1 MGDKK
6 AMEQNGRKRTLSPE
20 EQERRR
26 RMAARRRRQKEL
38 EQRKRKRLL
47 VIIGIAV
54 LALVVTGLIIFLVT
68 KFISGSSKT
77 ITSKN
82 GTFVIAIDPG
92 HGGEDIGMSNDS
104 TLEKQVTLDICSKLK
119 VMLEGQGCQ
128 VALLREDDT
137 HLSKEERVQK
147 ANESGADLLVSVH
160 CGYSDD
166 GSASGAV
173 SYYKKD
179 SKESAYL
186 AEMIEQALVKES
198 SALDG
203 GFQEGSFSIISD
215 TEMPA
220 VLVEAGYISN
230 AQEAA
235 SLADDSYQNDV
246 AKGIAKGIIM
256 SLEK

>member
-1 MGDKK
+1 
-6 AMEQNGRKRTLSPE
+6 MEQNERKRALSPE

-38 EQRKRKRLL
+38 ERRKRKRLL
-47 VIIGIAV
+47 LLIGMGVLAIAV
-54 LALVVTGLIIFLVT
+54 VGLIIFMIT
-68 KFISGSSKT
+68 KFVSGGSKT
-77 ITSKN
+77 IASKS

-92 HGGEDIGMSNDS
+92 HGGEDIGMSNEG

-128 VALLREDDT
+128 VVLLREDDT
-137 HLSKEERVQK
+137 HFSKEERVQK
-147 ANESGADLLVSVH
+147 ANESGADLLVSIH
-160 CGYSDD
+160 CGYSED

-179 SKESAYL
+179 SRESAYL
-186 AEMIEQALVKES
+186 AEMIEEALVKES
-198 SALDG
+198 GALNG
-203 GFQEGSFSIISD
+203 GFQEGSYSIISD

-220 VLVEAGYISN
+220 VLIETGYISN
-230 AQEAA
+230 AEEAA
-235 SLADDSYQNDV
+235 SLADDNYQNDV

-256 SLEK
+256 SLEKEE